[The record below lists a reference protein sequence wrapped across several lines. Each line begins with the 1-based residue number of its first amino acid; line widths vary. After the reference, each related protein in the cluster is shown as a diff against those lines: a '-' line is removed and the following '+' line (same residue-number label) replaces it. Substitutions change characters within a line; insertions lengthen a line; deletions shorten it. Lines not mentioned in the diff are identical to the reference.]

1 MKCQVV
7 EFGLLDLTAKLCLA
21 PENVRIRL
29 GVKIGVRIGVTI
41 GVRLGVRL
49 G

>member
-21 PENVRIRL
+21 PENVTIRL
-29 GVKIGVRIGVTI
+29 GVRI